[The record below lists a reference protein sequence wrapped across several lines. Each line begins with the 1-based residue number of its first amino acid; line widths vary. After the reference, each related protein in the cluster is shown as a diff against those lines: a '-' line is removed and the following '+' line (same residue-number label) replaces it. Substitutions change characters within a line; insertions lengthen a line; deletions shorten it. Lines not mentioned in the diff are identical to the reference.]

1 MTGQER
7 PVRIVPMTEAHL
19 DEVMV
24 YEKGMFGP
32 ESWSRAAYRDE
43 LRDTRTRWY
52 IAAVDDE
59 DRLLGW
65 AGLMTIADAAQIFTV
80 GTVPHA
86 RRQGVARR
94 LVEAMLDEA
103 RRRDATEVFL
113 EVRVDNAAAKAL
125 YEGFGFRP
133 LRIRRGYYD
142 GGRVDAVE
150 MRLALDGSG

>member
-1 MTGQER
+1 
-7 PVRIVPMTEAHL
+7 MTEAHL

-24 YEKGMFGP
+24 HEKDMFGT
-32 ESWSRAAYRDE
+32 ESWSRSAYRDE

-52 IAAVDDE
+52 IAALDDE
-59 DRLLGW
+59 SKLLGW
-65 AGLMTIADAAQIFTV
+65 AGLMTVAGSAQIFTV
-80 GTVPHA
+80 GTVPEA

-103 RRRDATEVFL
+103 RRRAATEVLL
-113 EVRVDNAAAKAL
+113 EVRVDNEGAKAL
-125 YEGFGFRP
+125 YEGFGFTP

-150 MRLALDGSG
+150 MRLRLDGPG

>member
-1 MTGQER
+1 
-7 PVRIVPMTEAHL
+7 MTEAHL

-24 YEKGMFGP
+24 YEKGMFGT

-59 DRLLGW
+59 DGLLGW
-65 AGLMTIADAAQIFTV
+65 AGLMTIADTAQIFTV
-80 GTVPHA
+80 GTVPQA

-113 EVRVDNAAAKAL
+113 DVRVDNAAAKAL

>member
-1 MTGQER
+1 
-7 PVRIVPMTEAHL
+7 MTEAHL

-24 YEKGMFGP
+24 FEKDMFGT
-32 ESWSRAAYRDE
+32 ESWSRSAYRDE

-59 DRLLGW
+59 DKLLGW
-65 AGLMTIADAAQIFTV
+65 AGLMTVAEAAQIFTV
-80 GTVPHA
+80 GTVPCA

-94 LVEAMLDEA
+94 LIEAMLDEA

-113 EVRVDNAAAKAL
+113 EVRVDNEAAMSL
-125 YEGFGFRP
+125 YEGFGFTP

-150 MRLALDGSG
+150 MRLPLVESG

>member
-1 MTGQER
+1 
-7 PVRIVPMTEAHL
+7 MTEAHL

-24 YEKGMFGP
+24 YEKGMFGT

-59 DRLLGW
+59 DGLLGW
-65 AGLMTIADAAQIFTV
+65 AGLMTIADTAQIFTV
-80 GTVPHA
+80 GTVPQA